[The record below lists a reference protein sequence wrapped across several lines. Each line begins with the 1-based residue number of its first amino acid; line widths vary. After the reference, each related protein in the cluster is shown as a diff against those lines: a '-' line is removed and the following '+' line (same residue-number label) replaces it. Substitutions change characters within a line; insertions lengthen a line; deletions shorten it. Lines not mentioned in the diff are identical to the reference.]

1 MVDSI
6 RARLTLWHWLSF
18 GALLIGFSAYIYTSL
33 SRDLAAEFD
42 VALLRTAQSVSN
54 YFAEFVERKNLTLGA
69 KETVLE
75 LQFERLGTAIY
86 YDNQPL
92 ASSNPDTLASI
103 SATGILATLRTTHAP
118 SFATDSQRGKRLVAV
133 EGTSAEE
140 GSSQAVHYEVIVTE
154 PLDRL
159 YGQLARVRQAIF
171 VGLPAALLLAAAGG
185 YLLVRKSL
193 QPVMSI
199 SEQAAKISAQN
210 LDERLKIANPK
221 DELGRLAG
229 VFNDLLSRLET
240 SFRIM
245 REFMADAS
253 HELRTPLAV
262 IQGESDV
269 SLARDGTAPEYKG
282 SLTVINKQAKRM
294 ARIVSDMLVLARAD
308 AGHQHLLI
316 EEFYLNDLVEDC
328 CRAAQALAAPKGIKL
343 VCDSGPDISYRG
355 NEELLKR
362 MAVNLLDNAVHYT
375 PEGGSVSVKLSS
387 APPWVVFSVCDTG
400 IGIPSDCVDRVFDR
414 FYRVDESRARAHG
427 GSGLGLSIVKLA
439 AESHRGSVHLTS
451 QVGLGSTF
459 TVRLPLDT
467 ERQPSA

>member
-1 MVDSI
+1 MLDSI
-6 RARLTLWHWLSF
+6 RIRLTLWHWLGF

-33 SRDLAAEFD
+33 SRDLAEEFD

-54 YFAEFVERKNLTLGA
+54 YFAEFVERKNLTGGA

-75 LQFERLGTAIY
+75 LQFERLGTAIF

-92 ASSNPDTLASI
+92 ATSNADTLASI
-103 SATGILATLRTTHAP
+103 SSTGILSSLRTTHSP
-118 SFATDSQRGKRLVAV
+118 SFATDPRTGRRLVALEGV
-133 EGTSAEE
+133 SEGT
-140 GSSQAVHYEVIVTE
+140 HYEVIVTE

-171 VGLPAALLLAAAGG
+171 LGLPAALLLAAAGG

-193 QPVMSI
+193 KPVMTI

-210 LDERLKIANPK
+210 LDERLQIANPK
-221 DELGRLAG
+221 DELGRLAS
-229 VFNDLLSRLET
+229 VFNELLSRLEA

-269 SLARDGTAPEYKG
+269 SLAREGTAIEYKG

-343 VCDSGPDISYRG
+343 TYDSGPDISYRG

-375 PEGGSVSVKLSS
+375 PEGGSVLVKLSS
-387 APPWVVFSVCDTG
+387 APPWVVFTVCDTG
-400 IGIPSDCVDRVFDR
+400 IGIPSDCIDRVFDR
-414 FYRVDESRARAHG
+414 FYRVDESRAREHG

-459 TVRLPLDT
+459 TVRLPLSP
-467 ERQPSA
+467 ENQPSM